1 MQRAVVLAVVA
12 GVIAAESLVVA
23 AGLPRYGCAE
33 GFLLFDS
40 REPGLSDE
48 VVCVPDSGISVTA
61 GEVSDRGAIKITAA
75 LLGVIFGAVAV
86 AVAVVAFAHRL
97 Q

>member
-40 REPGLSDE
+40 REFPGLSDE
-48 VVCVPDSGISVTA
+48 VVCVPDSGVYAPPARYPTGGRSR
-61 GEVSDRGAIKITAA
+61 SQPRYRG
-75 LLGVIFGAVAV
+75 
-86 AVAVVAFAHRL
+86 
-97 Q
+97 